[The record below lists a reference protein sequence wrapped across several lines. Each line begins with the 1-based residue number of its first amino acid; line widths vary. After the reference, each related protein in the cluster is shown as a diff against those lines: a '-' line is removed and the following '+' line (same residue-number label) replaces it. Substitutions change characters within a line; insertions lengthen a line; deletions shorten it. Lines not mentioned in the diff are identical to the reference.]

1 MLVLR
6 WASCVALDLPLRF
19 SEYIDSMLYAW
30 LLELYLEI
38 NIDGIVKIIML
49 EPCNFR

>member
-1 MLVLR
+1 MLVLQ

-19 SEYIDSMLYAW
+19 FEYIDSMVYAW
-30 LLELYLEI
+30 LLEPYLEI

-49 EPCNFR
+49 GPGNFR